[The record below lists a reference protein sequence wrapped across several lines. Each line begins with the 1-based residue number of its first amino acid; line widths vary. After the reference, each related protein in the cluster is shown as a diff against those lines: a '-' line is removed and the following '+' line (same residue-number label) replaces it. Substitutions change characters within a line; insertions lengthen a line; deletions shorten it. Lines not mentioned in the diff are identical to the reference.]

1 MISTLAL
8 TALLAASPAA
18 PEKAAD
24 LVLAGGVVITLDPA
38 RPRASAVAI
47 RDGRIVAV
55 GDEAQV
61 KPFVGPATKRIDL
74 AGRAVV
80 PGLTDAHVHVESLG
94 ASLENLD
101 LVGAATLD
109 EARRRVD
116 ERVRTLKPG
125 EWLLGRGWDQNDWPG
140 QQFPTAADLDRVS
153 GGHPVYLTR
162 VDGHA
167 GWANS
172 KALALAGIDAK
183 TPDPPGGR
191 L

>member
-8 TALLAASPAA
+8 TALLAAAA
-18 PEKAAD
+18 AAEKPAD
-24 LVLAGGVVITLDPA
+24 LVLDGGVVITLDPA

-109 EARRRVD
+109 EACRRVA

-125 EWLLGRGWDQNDWPG
+125 EWLLGRGWNQNDWPG
-140 QQFPTAADLDRVS
+140 QQFPTAADLDRDS
-153 GGHPVYLTR
+153 GGHAVYLTR

-167 GWANS
+167 G
-172 KALALAGIDAK
+172 
-183 TPDPPGGR
+183 
-191 L
+191 